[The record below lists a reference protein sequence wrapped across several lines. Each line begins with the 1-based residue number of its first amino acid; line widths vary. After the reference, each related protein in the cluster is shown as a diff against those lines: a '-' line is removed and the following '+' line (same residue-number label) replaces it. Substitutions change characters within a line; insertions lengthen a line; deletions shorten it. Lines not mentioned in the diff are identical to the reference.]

1 MPRLPQVTRTIPTTK
16 ATVLVLNIETG
27 ISEERVVSIPREY
40 KKQKKLRE
48 AIEAAVNTDV
58 EKLAHIKSTEI
69 VEILYGMSEQKF
81 IENAEILP
89 PRGTKED
96 ADTNEDVGT
105 NEEA

>member
-40 KKQKKLRE
+40 KKAKKLRE
-48 AIEAAVNTDV
+48 AIEAVVNTDV
-58 EKLAHIKSTEI
+58 EKLAHIKNTEI
-69 VEILYGMSEQKF
+69 VETLYGMSEQKF

-96 ADTNEDVGT
+96 TEN
-105 NEEA
+105 

>member
-40 KKQKKLRE
+40 KKAKKLRE
-48 AIEAAVNTDV
+48 AIEAVVNTDT
-58 EKLAHIKSTEI
+58 EKLAHIKNTEI
-69 VEILYGMSEQKF
+69 VETLYGMSEQKF

-96 ADTNEDVGT
+96 SEN
-105 NEEA
+105 

>member
-40 KKQKKLRE
+40 KKAKKLRE
-48 AIEAAVNTDV
+48 AIEAVVNTDI
-58 EKLAHIKSTEI
+58 EKLAHIKNTEI
-69 VEILYGMSEQKF
+69 VETLYGMSEQKF
-81 IENAEILP
+81 IENAEVLP

-96 ADTNEDVGT
+96 TEN
-105 NEEA
+105 